1 LIDHSI
7 AAHERPAILPKTTA
21 HRTGNLLRI
30 SPYAGHERTSL
41 RRTVSPPA
49 EGLLIQQATWWE
61 GPSMLALRPALL
73 RQPTELSTE
82 KSNKS
87 SN

>member
-1 LIDHSI
+1 M
-7 AAHERPAILPKTTA
+7 LPKTAA
-21 HRTGNLLRI
+21 HRTRNLLRI
-30 SPYAGHERTSL
+30 SPYAEPEPADL
-41 RRTVSPPA
+41 RSRHFPPA

-61 GPSMLALRPALL
+61 GPSMLALKGALL

-82 KSNKS
+82 KTNKS

>member
-1 LIDHSI
+1 M
-7 AAHERPAILPKTTA
+7 LPKTTA

-30 SPYAGHERTSL
+30 SPYAAFEPTDL
-41 RRTVSPPA
+41 RSPDFPPGD
-49 EGLLIQQATWWE
+49 GLLIQQATWWE
-61 GPSMLALRPALL
+61 GPPMLALKGALL

-82 KSNKS
+82 KTNKS